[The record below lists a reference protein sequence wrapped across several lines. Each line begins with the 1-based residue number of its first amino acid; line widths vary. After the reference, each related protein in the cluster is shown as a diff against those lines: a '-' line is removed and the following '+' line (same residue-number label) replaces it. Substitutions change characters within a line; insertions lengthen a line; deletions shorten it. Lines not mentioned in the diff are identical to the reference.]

1 MPNFKYTVANKSGK
15 KLSGTVEAPDEKIAR
30 EELKNLGFSILSLQ
44 VTSEA
49 TKLASHLTKFVF
61 EGYDKNSK
69 LVSGT
74 IPAKTKEDALKRLKE
89 QYELNINAIWQEGA
103 TKEAIQEEKNANL
116 IQKEVLHNTTTNK
129 EDTSELLRGI
139 SLDSCGKRRAPA
151 TATAPVVFGPSSILQ
166 SD

>member
-44 VTSEA
+44 ETSEA

-74 IPAKTKEDALKRLKE
+74 IPAKTKEEKYEQIKIKKAVTSVEDLCKGFPKEFEPFLNYTRKLKF
-89 QYELNINAIWQEGA
+89 
-103 TKEAIQEEKNANL
+103 EEKP
-116 IQKEVLHNTTTNK
+116 
-129 EDTSELLRGI
+129 DY
-139 SLDSCGKRRAPA
+139 
-151 TATAPVVFGPSSILQ
+151 
-166 SD
+166 